1 MGDTPPASSMYLRKS
16 IRENISAQLTFL
28 SLCQTFCDLPDWTSM
43 GELTEMHRLYFTN
56 KRLFV
61 SSFCSTLFV
70 SLASSGETEAY
81 TRVRIWVII
90 PLQWPG
96 HETTSCK
103 VRWLPLMPLSRHLL
117 WVSRDA
123 GICERL
129 FQSLL
134 LYCHEQHIV
143 LEKRKCLMKTW
154 HSNFN

>member
-1 MGDTPPASSMYLRKS
+1 MGDTPPASSMYLCKS

-28 SLCQTFCDLPDWTSM
+28 SLCQTLCDLPDWTSM
-43 GELTEMHRLYFTN
+43 GSSQRCTGSTL
-56 KRLFV
+56 RLFV

-96 HETTSCK
+96 HETMSCK
-103 VRWLPLMPLSRHLL
+103 VRWLPLMSLLRHLL
-117 WVSRDA
+117 WVLRDA
-123 GICERL
+123 GVCERL